1 MSEIEP
7 VVMDYEGE
15 PVTIEDGEILE
26 AEPPRDVWSDRLF
39 EYVDTEECA
48 CEVYWDSDECDWK
61 VALLEECGNDA
72 RDYGRDWYDCN
83 TDMFR

>member
-1 MSEIEP
+1 MEVEP

-15 PVTIEDGEILE
+15 PAIIINGEIYE
-26 AEPPRDVWSDRLF
+26 ASPPRDVWSDRLQD
-39 EYVDTEECA
+39 YVDTEEEC
-48 CEVYWDSDECDWK
+48 CEVYWDSDECEWK
-61 VALLEECGNDA
+61 AYVYTPTNDA